1 MYLLAI
7 NIQIKA
13 FLAQFIKNKQA
24 ISAIE
29 YAIISAGIAATVLI
43 IFQGRSGSIMY
54 DMFDNVF
61 TSIKNRLGVIAS
73 W

>member
-43 IFQGRSGSIMY
+43 IFQGRQGSIMY

-61 TSIKNRLGVIAS
+61 KSLKSRLEVIGS

>member
-43 IFQGRSGSIMY
+43 IFQGRQGAIMY

-61 TSIKNRLGVIAS
+61 KSLKSRLEVIGS